1 MAKNYGGGGSEYD
14 QQDEPYSSVPLY
26 KPTPLPANSRYK
38 QKNTSARPTDFQT
51 WIDTQTGKEIQ
62 GALAANDPNQIVTGF
77 SRGNPQNTTSY
88 DINTGQKKEAMPHP
102 WLDALKNTAMIWG
115 GPETA
120 GALMGAWGGA
130 GAASGLGGGSSAP
143 TGIGPSFATSTGGV
157 AGTGGSSLGTQMAT
171 NAATN
176 AAASKLKGGSWK
188 DALLAGAIGAG
199 TVGLGKLTSG
209 LGPTAA
215 KAANLGATQG
225 ISALGRLG
233 GGGGGGNGGANA
245 PYSGGNAPGFSYSAN
260 NPNLA
265 DSLSRGV
272 RLGLL
277 NQPFRSGYSV
287 APIEGTGMPP
297 VEMPPIYPNL
307 GGNRRR
313 RQEAQ

>member
-1 MAKNYGGGGSEYD
+1 MAKNYGGGSEYD

-26 KPTPLPANSRYK
+26 KPPTISANARYK
-38 QKNTSARPTDFQT
+38 QKNPNARLTDFQT
-51 WIDTQTGKEIQ
+51 WLDTQTGKEIQ
-62 GALAANDPNQIVTGF
+62 GSLSANDPNKIVTGF

-88 DINTGQKKEAMPHP
+88 DINTGERTEANPHP

-130 GAASGLGGGSSAP
+130 GAASAAGGGSTAAP
-143 TGIGPSFATSTGGV
+143 TGIGPSFATSTGGA

-176 AAASKLKGGSWK
+176 AAVSKLKGGSWK
-188 DALLAGAIGAG
+188 NALLAGAIGAG

-209 LGPTAA
+209 LGPTAS

-233 GGGGGGNGGANA
+233 GGGGGGNNGGANA

-272 RLGLL
+272 RMGLL
-277 NQPFRSGYSV
+277 NQPFRAGYTVPPIVNSGL
-287 APIEGTGMPP
+287 PP
-297 VEMPPIYPNL
+297 VDMPPIYPNL
-307 GGNRRR
+307 AGRRR
-313 RQEAQ
+313 